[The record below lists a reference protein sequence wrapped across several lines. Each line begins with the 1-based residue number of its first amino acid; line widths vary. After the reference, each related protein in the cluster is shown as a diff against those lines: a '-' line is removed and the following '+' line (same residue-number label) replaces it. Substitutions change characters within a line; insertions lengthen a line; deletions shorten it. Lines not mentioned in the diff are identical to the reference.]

1 MYDKNKK
8 TIMVVDDDPDVLH
21 TTEVLPKK
29 EGHDVITASDEM
41 EKITSL
47 LCAIFLVI
55 TTLPATLPFLLIMR
69 AMITIL

>member
-29 EGHDVITASDEM
+29 EGYDV
-41 EKITSL
+41 TSL
-47 LCAIFLVI
+47 LCAIFLVM
-55 TTLPATLPFLLIMR
+55 TTLPVTLPFLLIMG
-69 AMITIL
+69 AMISIL

>member
-1 MYDKNKK
+1 VIEMMRNVGK
-8 TIMVVDDDPDVLH
+8 IIVVDDDPDVLH

-29 EGHDVITASDEM
+29 EGYDV
-41 EKITSL
+41 TSL

>member
-29 EGHDVITASDEM
+29 EGYDV
-41 EKITSL
+41 TSL
-47 LCAIFLVI
+47 LCAIFLVM
-55 TTLPATLPFLLIMR
+55 TTLPVTLPFLLIMR
-69 AMITIL
+69 AIIFIL